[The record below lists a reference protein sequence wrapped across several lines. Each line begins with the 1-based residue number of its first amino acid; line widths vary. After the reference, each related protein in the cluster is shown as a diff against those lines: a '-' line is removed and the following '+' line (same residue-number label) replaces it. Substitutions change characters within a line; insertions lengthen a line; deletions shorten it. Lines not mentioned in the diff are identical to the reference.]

1 MDESYVNIKDLSVFR
16 IRYIQ
21 ALILLLEDKFS
32 GQIYFDIGT
41 NLWRGFATYRLL
53 LGIVENSPLKQQ

>member
-1 MDESYVNIKDLSVFR
+1 MDESYVSIKNLSVFQ
-16 IRYIQ
+16 IKQIQ

-32 GQIYFDIGT
+32 GQIYFDIGA

-53 LGIVENSPLKQQ
+53 FIVENLPLKQQ